1 MQSNRKEDTPA
12 NELRALRITR
22 GLTAPQMV
30 AVVQRLYPKYDKP
43 LQSKCEHGDEYGIDL
58 RRDALDAI
66 KAEFTPGTE
75 QIETET
81 AGQNERTQNKPRRTE
96 NRRLPCRIY
105 GRLSKTVYAELQQAI
120 RADGYATIQDWLAS
134 AVQRYLLER
143 KKQRSV

>member
-1 MQSNRKEDTPA
+1 MQSNRKADTPA
-12 NELRALRITR
+12 KELRDLRITR

-58 RRDALDAI
+58 RRDALDAL

-81 AGQNERTQNKPRRTE
+81 AGQNERTQDKLRRTE

-105 GRLSKTVYAELQQAI
+105 GRLSKTAYTELQQAI
-120 RADGYATIQDWLAS
+120 RADGYVTIQAWMEN
-134 AVQRYLLER
+134 AVERYLAER
-143 KKQRSV
+143 RGRYG